1 MVSSQYIKDVWQII
15 KRFFGRIRLQNMQI
29 YPQDI
34 KRRVENETFPHIN
47 NSPSEKKKKKVQ
59 KGCKTNYLEQNEQSW
74 ITLISNFGEI
84 FQFFLQFSA

>member
-34 KRRVENETFPHIN
+34 KRRVENETFPYIN
-47 NSPSEKKKKKVQ
+47 NSPRKKKKNIQ

-74 ITLISNFGEI
+74 IILISNFGEV

>member
-34 KRRVENETFPHIN
+34 KRRVENKTFPHIKN
-47 NSPSEKKKKKVQ
+47 PQRKKKKKKRSKEMQ
-59 KGCKTNYLEQNEQSW
+59 D
-74 ITLISNFGEI
+74 
-84 FQFFLQFSA
+84 

>member
-34 KRRVENETFPHIN
+34 KRRVENETFPYIN
-47 NSPSEKKKKKVQ
+47 NSPSK
-59 KGCKTNYLEQNEQSW
+59 NYLEQNEQSW
-74 ITLISNFGEI
+74 IILISNFGEV

>member
-1 MVSSQYIKDVWQII
+1 MVSSQYNKDVWQII

-47 NSPSEKKKKKVQ
+47 NSSSEKKKKRS
-59 KGCKTNYLEQNEQSW
+59 KGMQD
-74 ITLISNFGEI
+74 
-84 FQFFLQFSA
+84 

>member
-34 KRRVENETFPHIN
+34 KRRVEKENF
-47 NSPSEKKKKKVQ
+47 SLYKQFSKQKKKNIQ

-74 ITLISNFGEI
+74 IILISNFGEV
-84 FQFFLQFSA
+84 FQFFLQFST